1 MAEIEYGGVKLGGS
15 KLLLIVP
22 LIGTIVGGLWGGFEA
37 YQRYLSMEAR
47 ISEFVT
53 PDLSDYDKR
62 IAIMENKFAVIDKGI
77 TLLED
82 EIASNR
88 ADTES
93 QYLTIKDLKKSVRED
108 IDRQEKIIDK
118 VEDDISGIESD
129 VRDTIDS
136 AEGRFETKRDQLQKD
151 YVQKSD
157 TLRADVERK
166 LADLEN
172 TLNKKQYKNKHQRKS
187 WSVEHRSPGG
197 RVTPESIE
205 TNL

>member
-62 IAIMENKFAVIDKGI
+62 IAIMEGKFAVIDRGIALVKDEI
-77 TLLED
+77 TLIKENTD
-82 EIASNR
+82 K
-88 ADTES
+88 
-93 QYLTIKDLKKSVRED
+93 QYLTIKDLKQSVRDD

-118 VEDDISGIESD
+118 VEDDIKGIETD
-129 VRDTIDS
+129 VRATIDV
-136 AEGRFETKRDQLQKD
+136 ADGRFESKRDQLQKD

-157 TLRADVERK
+157 TIREDVERK
-166 LADLEN
+166 ITDLE
-172 TLNKKQYKNKHQRKS
+172 TRLNKKLQRALDN
-187 WSVEHRSPGG
+187 PLA
-197 RVTPESIE
+197 
-205 TNL
+205 N

>member
-1 MAEIEYGGVKLGGS
+1 MAEIEYGGIKLGGS

-22 LIGTIVGGLWGGFEA
+22 LIGTVMGGLWGGFEA

-62 IAIMENKFAVIDKGI
+62 IAIMENKFAVIDRSI
-77 TLLED
+77 ALLKD
-82 EIASNR
+82 EISSIK
-88 ADTES
+88 DTSEG
-93 QYLTIKDLKKSVRED
+93 QYLTIKDLKHSIRED

-129 VRDTIDS
+129 VRATIDV
-136 AEGRFETKRDQLQKD
+136 AEGRFESKRDQLQKD

-157 TLRADVERK
+157 TIREDVERK
-166 LADLEN
+166 ITDLEVR
-172 TLNKKQYKNKHQRKS
+172 LNKKLQRALDN
-187 WSVEHRSPGG
+187 PLA
-197 RVTPESIE
+197 
-205 TNL
+205 N

>member
-1 MAEIEYGGVKLGGS
+1 VAEIEYGGVKLGGS

-62 IAIMENKFAVIDKGI
+62 IAVMEGKFAVIDKEMVLLKDTSEGQYI
-77 TLLED
+77 TV
-82 EIASNR
+82 R
-88 ADTES
+88 
-93 QYLTIKDLKKSVRED
+93 DLKTSLRED
-108 IDRQEKIIDK
+108 INRQEKIIDK

-129 VRDTIDS
+129 VRATIDV
-136 AEGRFETKRDQLQKD
+136 AEGRFESKRDQLQKD

-157 TLRADVERK
+157 TIREDVERK
-166 LADLEN
+166 INDLE
-172 TLNKKQYKNKHQRKS
+172 TRLNKKLQRS
-187 WSVEHRSPGG
+187 LDNPLA
-197 RVTPESIE
+197 
-205 TNL
+205 N

>member
-22 LIGTIVGGLWGGFEA
+22 LVGTIIGGLWGGFEA
-37 YQRYLSMEAR
+37 YQRYLDMEAR

-53 PDLSDYDKR
+53 PDLSEYDKR
-62 IAIMENKFAVIDKGI
+62 IAVMDGKFAVIDRGIALVKDEI
-77 TLLED
+77 TLIKENTD
-82 EIASNR
+82 K
-88 ADTES
+88 
-93 QYLTIKDLKKSVRED
+93 QYLAIKDLKQSVRDD

-151 YVQKSD
+151 YVQKAD
-157 TLRADVERK
+157 TIRVDVERK
-166 LADLEN
+166 LTDLE
-172 TLNKKQYKNKHQRKS
+172 TRLNNKLQRALDN
-187 WSVEHRSPGG
+187 PLA
-197 RVTPESIE
+197 
-205 TNL
+205 N

>member
-1 MAEIEYGGVKLGGS
+1 MLLDDYSWTVDMAEIEYGGIKLGGS

-62 IAIMENKFAVIDKGI
+62 IAIMEGKFAVIDRGI
-77 TLLED
+77 SLVKD
-82 EIASNR
+82 EITSIKE
-88 ADTES
+88 DSEKL
-93 QYLTIKDLKKSVRED
+93 YVTIKDLKQSVRDD

-118 VEDDISGIESD
+118 VEDDIAAIESD
-129 VRDTIDS
+129 VRNTIDS
-136 AEGRFETKRDQLQKD
+136 AEGRFESKRDQLQKD

-157 TLRADVERK
+157 TIRSDVERK
-166 LADLEN
+166 ITELET
-172 TLNKKQYKNKHQRKS
+172 TLNKKLQRALDN
-187 WSVEHRSPGG
+187 PLA
-197 RVTPESIE
+197 
-205 TNL
+205 N

>member
-47 ISEFVT
+47 INEFVT

-62 IAIMENKFAVIDKGI
+62 IAIMENKFAVIDRSI
-77 TLLED
+77 ALLKD
-82 EIASNR
+82 EISSIK
-88 ADTES
+88 DTSEG
-93 QYLTIKDLKKSVRED
+93 QYVTIKDLKHSIRED

-129 VRDTIDS
+129 VRATIDV
-136 AEGRFETKRDQLQKD
+136 AEGRFESKRDQLQKD

-157 TLRADVERK
+157 TIREDVERK
-166 LADLEN
+166 ITDLEVR
-172 TLNKKQYKNKHQRKS
+172 LNKKLQRALDN
-187 WSVEHRSPGG
+187 PLA
-197 RVTPESIE
+197 
-205 TNL
+205 N

>member
-47 ISEFVT
+47 INEFVT

-62 IAIMENKFAVIDKGI
+62 IAIMENKFAVIDRGISLVKDEI
-77 TLLED
+77 TLIKE
-82 EIASNR
+82 N
-88 ADTES
+88 TEK
-93 QYLTIKDLKKSVRED
+93 QYITIKDLKQSVRDD

-129 VRDTIDS
+129 VRATIDT
-136 AEGRFETKRDQLQKD
+136 AEGRFESKRDQLQKD

-157 TLRADVERK
+157 TIREDVERK
-166 LADLEN
+166 LTDLE
-172 TLNKKQYKNKHQRKS
+172 TRLNKKLQRALDN
-187 WSVEHRSPGG
+187 PLA
-197 RVTPESIE
+197 
-205 TNL
+205 N

>member
-37 YQRYLSMEAR
+37 YQRYLSMEER
-47 ISEFVT
+47 INEFVT

-77 TLLED
+77 ILLKD
-82 EIASNR
+82 EISSIKEDSEN
-88 ADTES
+88 
-93 QYLTIKDLKKSVRED
+93 QYLTIKDLKQSMRDD

-118 VEDDISGIESD
+118 VEDDISSIESD
-129 VRDTIDS
+129 VRNTIDT
-136 AEGRFETKRDQLQKD
+136 AEGRFENKRDQLQKD

-157 TLRADVERK
+157 TIRVDVERK
-166 LADLEN
+166 LTDLE
-172 TLNKKQYKNKHQRKS
+172 TRLNKKLQRALDN
-187 WSVEHRSPGG
+187 PLA
-197 RVTPESIE
+197 
-205 TNL
+205 N

>member
-1 MAEIEYGGVKLGGS
+1 MLLDDYSWTVDMAEIEYGGVKLGGS

-62 IAIMENKFAVIDKGI
+62 IAIMEGKFAVIDKGI
-77 TLLED
+77 SLVKD
-82 EIASNR
+82 EITSIKE
-88 ADTES
+88 DSEKL
-93 QYLTIKDLKKSVRED
+93 YVTIKDLKQSVRDD

-118 VEDDISGIESD
+118 VEDDIAAIEAD
-129 VRDTIDS
+129 VRATIDI
-136 AEGRFETKRDQLQKD
+136 AEGRFESKRDQLQKD

-157 TLRADVERK
+157 TIRVDVERK
-166 LADLEN
+166 L
-172 TLNKKQYKNKHQRKS
+172 
-187 WSVEHRSPGG
+187 
-197 RVTPESIE
+197 
-205 TNL
+205 TNLEARLNSKLQQSLDNPLAN